1 MSSPTPRAPV
11 PAPIAET
18 ALPHNIEAEIAL
30 LGSLIRNNA
39 AIGDVIQ
46 LVGRDDFYREQ
57 HRTLFEV
64 VLHLYNE
71 RKPVDLTILKE
82 ELTRRG
88 ALEKAGGS
96 EYLVKLL
103 EDVPVPGNAEHY
115 GRIVRERSGLRRL
128 IQAGQAI
135 TGEALEGREDL
146 DALIDRAEKRVFEI
160 ASRRTQGQSYSV
172 YELLH
177 EVFKHIEDI
186 RSRQGRIT
194 GISSGYFDLD
204 DLLGGIHP
212 AQLIIVAGR
221 PSMGKTSFALNI
233 AEHVGLVEKKPVLV
247 FSLEMSRQ
255 TLAQNMLCSHTRIS
269 SFRIRT
275 GKISDEEIHR
285 LALAAGSFEE
295 APIFIDD
302 SSSLSVLDLRA
313 RARRMKRDRDIQLI
327 VLDYL
332 QLMEMRESRPESRQQ
347 EIAMISRSLKALARE
362 LDVPVIALS
371 QLSRAVETRDDHR
384 PRLAD
389 LRESGAIEQDADVV
403 MMLYRDD
410 YYNRNSTEPNTCEII
425 VGKQRNG
432 PTGDVKLTFLKDFM
446 RFENHAPTGEAPA

>member
-1 MSSPTPRAPV
+1 MSSTTPRAPASAPV
-11 PAPIAET
+11 PET
-18 ALPHNIEAEIAL
+18 ALPHNLEAEVSL

-39 AIGDVIQ
+39 AIGDVVQI
-46 LVGRDDFYREQ
+46 VTRDDFYREQ
-57 HRTLFEV
+57 HRALFEV

-71 RKPVDLTILKE
+71 RKPIDLTILKE

-88 ALEKAGGS
+88 ALEKAGGA
-96 EYLVKLL
+96 EYLVKLV

-115 GRIVRERSGLRRL
+115 ARIVRERSGLRRL
-128 IQAGQAI
+128 IQAGQTI
-135 TGEALEGREDL
+135 MHEALEGRDDL

-160 ASRRTQGQSYSV
+160 ASRRTQGQAFSIYD
-172 YELLH
+172 LLH
-177 EVFKHIEDI
+177 EVFKNIEDI

-194 GISSGYFDLD
+194 GLSTGYFDLD

-212 AQLIIVAGR
+212 SQLVIVAGR

-285 LALAAGSFEE
+285 LALAAGSFED

-302 SSSLSVLDLRA
+302 ASSLSVLDLRA
-313 RARRMKRDRDIQLI
+313 RARRLKRDRDIQLI
-327 VLDYL
+327 VLDSPAHGDARVAAGEPPAGDRHDL
-332 QLMEMRESRPESRQQ
+332 PLAQGPRPR
-347 EIAMISRSLKALARE
+347 ARH
-362 LDVPVIALS
+362 P
-371 QLSRAVETRDDHR
+371 RHR
-384 PRLAD
+384 PLPAQPRRRDPRRPPPSPRRPPRVGRHRAGCRRRHDALPRRL
-389 LRESGAIEQDADVV
+389 LQPEQHRAEH
-403 MMLYRDD
+403 L
-410 YYNRNSTEPNTCEII
+410 
-425 VGKQRNG
+425 
-432 PTGDVKLTFLKDFM
+432 
-446 RFENHAPTGEAPA
+446 